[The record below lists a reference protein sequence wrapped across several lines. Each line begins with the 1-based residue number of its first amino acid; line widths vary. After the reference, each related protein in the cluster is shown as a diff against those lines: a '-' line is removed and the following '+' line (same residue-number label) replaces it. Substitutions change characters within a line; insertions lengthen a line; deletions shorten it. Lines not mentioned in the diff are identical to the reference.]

1 MLEIRQTLEFSRWL
15 NGLKD
20 YRTVAYIDVRI
31 KRLALG
37 NMGDVKDLG
46 DGVSELR
53 IHHGP
58 GYRVCFTRHGKR
70 IVLLLCGG
78 AKKRQNV
85 DIAHAKRLAREICN
99 DS

>member
-1 MLEIRQTLEFSRWL
+1 MLEVRQTLGFSRWL

-20 YRTVAYIDVRI
+20 YRAVAYIDVRI

-37 NMGDVKDLG
+37 NMGDVKGLG

-58 GYRVCFTRHGKR
+58 GYRIYFMRRGER

-78 AKKRQNV
+78 VKKRQNV
-85 DIAHAKRLAREICN
+85 DIAHAKRLAKEIRN